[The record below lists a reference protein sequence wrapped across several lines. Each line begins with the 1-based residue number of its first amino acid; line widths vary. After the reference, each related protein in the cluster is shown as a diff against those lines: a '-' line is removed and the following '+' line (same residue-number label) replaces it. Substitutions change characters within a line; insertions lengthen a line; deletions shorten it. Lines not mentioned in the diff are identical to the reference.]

1 MATKSPRSWWQY
13 HHHVNW
19 RSVDRSVFSSSLC
32 KPKTCFAV
40 ATIVLDRRTLFQAA
54 AAIAIDRHH
63 RCLIRNSVFL
73 YSEQSE
79 RSIDQWWWIRVEKW
93 NTEFIMISVSCAL
106 CCCVFLRAVMR
117 ISLLH
122 KSIIVNH
129 LPWSRVECNSGS
141 PSHKWLYSIR
151 RVQGCSRCL
160 YRRVACG
167 SAKWFFLT
175 FHYAPELG
183 NYCAAFV
190 MEA

>member
-1 MATKSPRSWWQY
+1 MTISSSCQLKVCRSLCVLLLSVQTQDLLCCCDDRTWSQNTFPSGRRDRHRSPPPLSNQKQ
-13 HHHVNW
+13 
-19 RSVDRSVFSSSLC
+19 SVFIFWTIRTIDRSMMMNPSG
-32 KPKTCFAV
+32 KMEYG
-40 ATIVLDRRTLFQAA
+40 IYYD
-54 AAIAIDRHH
+54 
-63 RCLIRNSVFL
+63 
-73 YSEQSE
+73 
-79 RSIDQWWWIRVEKW
+79 
-93 NTEFIMISVSCAL
+93 L

-129 LPWSRVECNSGS
+129 LPWSRVECSSGS

-183 NYCAAFV
+183 NYYAAFA